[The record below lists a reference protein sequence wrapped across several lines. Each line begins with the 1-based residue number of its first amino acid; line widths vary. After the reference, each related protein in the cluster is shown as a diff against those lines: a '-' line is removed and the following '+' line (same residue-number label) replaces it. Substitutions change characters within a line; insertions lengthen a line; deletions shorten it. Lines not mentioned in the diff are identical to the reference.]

1 MHIIYPGFAQHTLLP
16 FLHPLKFKV
25 VHLLLALDLLITNTL
40 FEFSRLEQHAFWSCC
55 LKVTE
60 SHSLVYAHRGYNS
73 NLADEPMLSTPKTM
87 DSTGLQNFKSRS
99 RLRLGTLNG
108 RLKKYECL
116 NQTFQHG
123 QEKQSLA
130 FKAVIVTI
138 QYHMDNGS
146 ELYKV

>member
-1 MHIIYPGFAQHTLLP
+1 
-16 FLHPLKFKV
+16 
-25 VHLLLALDLLITNTL
+25 
-40 FEFSRLEQHAFWSCC
+40 
-55 LKVTE
+55 
-60 SHSLVYAHRGYNS
+60 
-73 NLADEPMLSTPKTM
+73 
-87 DSTGLQNFKSRS
+87 LQNFKSRS